1 MYVQMDPIV
10 LNGSHGEGGG
20 ALLRT
25 AVATSAFTQQPLRL
39 HNVRGA
45 LRKEGLTAEDLT
57 VVEMLADS
65 SRAEVEGAGLGSLE
79 LTFKPT
85 RTPAAVNGQYDIQT
99 HQKGT
104 IPGNALIAL
113 GTVLPV
119 LARSGRFSEI
129 SVFGETHNENTIG
142 YDTFERSLLAAM
154 RRFGLY
160 AFARLASP
168 GFGFGA
174 RGEVGLEIEPSG
186 ISAVDWSD
194 RGAVLALRAVV
205 TTGDQPESVGEK
217 IEHRLLELADE
228 NDVEIETEVV
238 SLSSRTKGAN
248 ATIWAEFEGGFGS
261 GSAAM
266 ERGKSPEGVA
276 EVAFS
281 RFIEWFDTDATVDKF
296 LADQL
301 LMTAALAEG
310 RTTYTTPNV
319 TRRLRTMAWVIKQFM
334 PIHITILG
342 RDGEPGKVTIER

>member
-45 LRKEGLTAEDLT
+45 MRKEGLTAEDLT
-57 VVEMLADS
+57 VVEMLADA
-65 SRAEVEGAGLGSLE
+65 SRAEVDGAGLGSLE
-79 LTFKPT
+79 LTFNPKH
-85 RTPAAVNGQYDIQT
+85 TPIAINGRYDIQS

-104 IPGNALIAL
+104 IPGSALIAL
-113 GTVLPV
+113 ATVLPIF
-119 LARSGRFSEI
+119 ARSGRFSEI
-129 SVFGETHNENTIG
+129 TVCGETHNEHTIG
-142 YDTFERSLLAAM
+142 YDPFERVLLAAM

-160 AFARLASP
+160 AFPNLVSP

-186 ISAVDWSD
+186 LSAVDWPS
-194 RGAVLALRAVV
+194 RGDALDLRAVV
-205 TTGDQPESVGEK
+205 TTGDQPENVGEK
-217 IEHRLLELADE
+217 IERKLLELADE
-228 NDVEIETEVV
+228 NNVEIETEVV
-238 SLSSRTKGAN
+238 VLSSRTKGAT
-248 ATIWAEFEGGFGS
+248 ATVWAEFERGFGS

-276 EVAFS
+276 EAAFS
-281 RFIEWFDTDATVDKF
+281 RFSEWFETDTTVDAF

-310 RTTYTTPNV
+310 RTTYTTPKV
-319 TRRLRTMAWVIKQFM
+319 TRRLTTMAWVIKQFM

-342 RDGEPGKVTIER
+342 REGEPGKVTIER